1 MTYQKMGVEND
12 FIMVKT
18 ISFKSLKKKWNQ
30 FKTQVMSE
38 YLIYHNNYD
47 NQLNIVL

>member
-12 FIMVKT
+12 FIVSST
-18 ISFKSLKKKWNQ
+18 IPFKSLKRKWNQ

-38 YLIYHNNYD
+38 YFIHHNNYD
-47 NQLNIVL
+47 R